1 MVRKIIAGSRASK
14 LALIQ
19 TLSVINRVMES
30 TSDCEVQLTR
40 ITTTGDKDIDTS
52 LDRMGPAVFV
62 KEIEQALLDHR
73 IDFAVH
79 SLKDVP
85 TEIPEGLCLLAVTE
99 RLDPRDVLIARSK
112 LNELA
117 PDSKIGTGSLRRT
130 VQLKQCRPDLEAC
143 SIRGNIET
151 RLGKVSS
158 GKVDGIII
166 AAAALIRL
174 EWEGQITEYLPL
186 DTFLPAAG
194 QGALVI
200 EARVDDKEIADII
213 SPINHLQ
220 TWQSIIAERAFL
232 STIGGGCRAPVAVLG
247 TVIGPGL
254 KLEAMIADYKGKKII
269 QMTENGTMKNPEVLG
284 IDLALKMLDSGAAGL
299 IDGARNR

>member
-99 RLDPRDVLIARSK
+99 RLDPRDVLVARSK
-112 LNELA
+112 LNELT
-117 PDSKIGTGSLRRT
+117 PGSKIGTGSLRRT
-130 VQLKQCRPDLEAC
+130 VQLKQRRPDLEVC

-166 AAAALIRL
+166 AAAALKRL
-174 EWEGQITEYLPL
+174 EWEDQITEYLPL

-200 EARVDDKEIADII
+200 EARVDDKETADVIG
-213 SPINHLQ
+213 PINHLQ

-232 STIGGGCRAPVAVLG
+232 STIGIGCRAPVAALG
-247 TVIGPGL
+247 TVIGSVI
-254 KLEAMIADYKGKKII
+254 KLEAMVADYDGKKII
-269 QMTENGTMKNPEVLG
+269 QMTENGTLKNPEALG

>member
-30 TSDCEVQLTR
+30 TSDCEIQLTR

-99 RLDPRDVLIARSK
+99 RLDPRDVLVARSK
-112 LNELA
+112 LNELT
-117 PDSKIGTGSLRRT
+117 PGSKIGTGSLRRT
-130 VQLKQCRPDLEAC
+130 VQLKQRRPDLEVC

-166 AAAALIRL
+166 AAAALKRL
-174 EWEGQITEYLPL
+174 EWEDQITEYLPL

-200 EARVDDKEIADII
+200 EARVDDKETADVID
-213 SPINHLQ
+213 PINHLQ

-269 QMTENGTMKNPEVLG
+269 QMTENGTMKNPEALG
-284 IDLALKMLDSGAAGL
+284 IDLARKMLDSGAAGL